1 MTGQVLAA
9 DIGRTFADIADHG
22 ALLIAIPVAMIAGLA
37 SFLSPCVLPLVPG
50 YLSFVTGL
58 SGAELAGEATS
69 HRPLRRGRVLL
80 GSLLFVLGFA
90 VVFVMYGV
98 LAGLVGS
105 ALTRNLDTVIR
116 VMGVVTI
123 LMGLIFMGALGWLPG
138 VNRDVRV
145 HRLPDV
151 GLAGAPVLGLV
162 FGLGWT
168 PCLGPTA
175 GAVVTLM
182 LDSAS
187 AGRGAILGLAYALGI
202 GIPFIVAGVAFHR
215 AAAAF
220 AVVKRHFAVVTRL
233 GGAFLVLLGVLQVSG
248 AWSAFMLW
256 MQVRISGVETP
267 L

>member
-1 MTGQVLAA
+1 VTELAQ
-9 DIGRTFADIADHG
+9 IGRTFADIADHG
-22 ALLIAIPVAMIAGLA
+22 ALLVAIPVAMVAGLV

-50 YLSFVTGL
+50 YLSYVTGL
-58 SGAELAGEATS
+58 SGAQLAGAAGSGE
-69 HRPLRRGRVLL
+69 HPRRGRVLL

-98 LAGLVGS
+98 LAGLVGTT
-105 ALTRNLDTVIR
+105 LTRNLDTIIR
-116 VMGVVTI
+116 VVGVFTI
-123 LMGLIFMGALGWLPG
+123 AMGLLFMGILDWLPG
-138 VNRDVRV
+138 VNRDVRF
-145 HRLPDV
+145 HRLPAA

-202 GIPFIVAGVAFHR
+202 GIPFIVAGVAFNR
-215 AAAAF
+215 AASAF
-220 AVVKRHFAVVTRL
+220 AVVKRHYALVTRA
-233 GGAFLVLLGVLQVSG
+233 GGAFLVLLGLLQVSG
-248 AWSAFMLW
+248 VWNAFMLW
-256 MQVRISGVETP
+256 MQVRIRGVETP